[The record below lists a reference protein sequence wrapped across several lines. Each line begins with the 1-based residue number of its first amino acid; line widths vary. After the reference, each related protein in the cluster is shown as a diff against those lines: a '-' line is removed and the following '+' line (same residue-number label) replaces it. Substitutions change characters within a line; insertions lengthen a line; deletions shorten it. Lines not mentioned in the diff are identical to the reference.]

1 MAGQHW
7 WVGGLTSVRF
17 EDAKSDSSLNDN
29 RINYR
34 GDTVLDH
41 EIVCRRFAQSE
52 LKLHERLPTTCIA
65 VRCGAFSPDGFKC
78 LWKAPR
84 LKYSSALIPFT
95 DHMV

>member
-7 WVGGLTSVRF
+7 WVGGLTSVRS

-41 EIVCRRFAQSE
+41 EIVCRRLAQSE

-65 VRCGAFSPDGFKC
+65 VRCGAFSPDGFNVYVESTKTEILFC
-78 LWKAPR
+78 IDTAHR
-84 LKYSSALIPFT
+84 
-95 DHMV
+95 